1 MLKIFKHWFVP
12 HRANAHQP
20 QLLRGSSLIGLAL
33 LVLGLQLVYNLA
45 VTGQARVLS
54 YATNISEITLVE
66 LTNQARAQAGL
77 PALQTNGTL
86 RQAAQA
92 KAVDMLG
99 RDYWSHL
106 APDGTEPWQFV
117 SEAGYSYAYAGEN
130 LAKGFATSEGVMAG
144 WLASPGHRANL
155 LGQNYTE
162 IGLAV
167 VNGELAG
174 DDTTLVVAFYGAPL
188 PSGAVQTAG
197 TDLTP
202 IGTLAPSVQEYSA
215 FHPLLVTQTAGWGQL
230 MTLGLVGSLMP
241 IYVMTHLSMWR
252 HHLHHSAR
260 RMWRRRWLEFAALL
274 ALAATLALS
283 GLGSVG

>member
-1 MLKIFKHWFVP
+1 MLKTLQHWFVP

-54 YATNISEITLVE
+54 YATNISETTLIE

-77 PALQTNGTL
+77 PALQTNATL

-92 KAVDMLG
+92 KAVDMLS

-106 APDGTEPWQFV
+106 APDGAEPWQFV
-117 SEAGYSYAYAGEN
+117 SEAGYTYTYAGEN

-174 DDTTLVVAFYGAPL
+174 DETTLIVAFYATPTDVTGAQL
-188 PSGAVQTAG
+188 AG
-197 TDLTP
+197 TELTP
-202 IGTLAPSVQEYSA
+202 TELAPSARDYSA

-230 MTLGLVGSLMP
+230 VTLGLVGSLMP
-241 IYVMTHLSMWR
+241 VYVITHFSMWR
-252 HHLHHSAR
+252 HHLHRSAR

-274 ALAATLALS
+274 ALAATLVLS